1 MNSCEARSADFANK
15 KLQIIGRDD
24 LAQNLVNKVG
34 RVAEDQ
40 AGGRLW
46 RIKYVATRSAVS

>member
-1 MNSCEARSADFANK
+1 MSSGF
-15 KLQIIGRDD
+15 D
-24 LAQNLVNKVG
+24 LAQKIVNKVG